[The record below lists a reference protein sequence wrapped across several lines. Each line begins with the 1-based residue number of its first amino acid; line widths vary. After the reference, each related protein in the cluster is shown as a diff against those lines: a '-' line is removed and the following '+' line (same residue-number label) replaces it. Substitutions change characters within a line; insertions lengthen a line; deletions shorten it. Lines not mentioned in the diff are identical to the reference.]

1 MAVKGG
7 LIAMFFLL
15 TAFFARAR
23 ADGAC
28 NDADLAILGFNA
40 GTPDDAQI
48 AKLAL
53 STSALRKVGKG
64 SLSLT
69 AAKDLSKI
77 QTKLEKEFAKVGLT
91 GVNPACVS
99 CFAESTQCVTKH
111 CKSQCLNE
119 FSAKCTKCIK
129 EHCHDSFSA
138 CVGMQT
144 IDPAEH
150 QDKLKKVSQ

>member
-7 LIAMFFLL
+7 FIAMLFFL

-28 NDADLAILGFNA
+28 KDADLATLGFNA

-53 STSALRKVGKG
+53 STSALRKVGKN

-69 AAKDLSKI
+69 AAKDLDKI
-77 QTKLEKEFAKVGLT
+77 QTKLEKEFAKAGLT
-91 GVNPACVS
+91 GVNSACVR
-99 CFAESTQCVTKH
+99 CFAESTQCVAKH

-119 FSAKCTKCIK
+119 FSNKCTKCIK
-129 EHCHDSFSA
+129 EHCHNGFSK
-138 CVGMQT
+138 CVGMPT

-150 QDKLKKVSQ
+150 QDKIKNATQ